1 MDTDAHGSERERD
14 EVTDDLTGAVIGAMF
29 EVANVLGS
37 GFLERVYERALMP
50 ELALRQIPGFVP
62 GLVQGAVCWRVPGGF
77 SSAREAH
84 RRTEMLRPVLERT
97 PGAMHQL
104 SEGFPSRSRFYS
116 STFKSRECNGNVSY
130 RTGEAFLSVCIR
142 CPWLNPRAP
151 TLPQIRKRLANGA
164 AGRRAV
170 LALVRGWSQNKQTLI
185 KSGVALRRKVGLLL
199 PKPPLAAVL

>member
-37 GFLERVYERALMP
+37 GFLERVYERALMR

-62 GLVQGAVCWRVPGGF
+62 GLVQVAVCWRVPGGF

-104 SEGFPSRSRFYS
+104 SEGFPSRSRF
-116 STFKSRECNGNVSY
+116 THQLSRAESGMATY
-130 RTGEAFLSVCIR
+130 HTGPVRPSIRVHR
-142 CPWLNPRAP
+142 CPYMAKPSGANPAPNSEAPRERRGGSPGGTRARP
-151 TLPQIRKRLANGA
+151 RL
-164 AGRRAV
+164 V
-170 LALVRGWSQNKQTLI
+170 
-185 KSGVALRRKVGLLL
+185 
-199 PKPPLAAVL
+199 PK

>member
-37 GFLERVYERALMP
+37 GFLERVYERALMR

-62 GLVQGAVCWRVPGGF
+62 GLVQVAVCWRVPGGF

-130 RTGEAFLSVCIR
+130 RTGEAFLSERIR
-142 CPWLNPRAP
+142 CPSVAKPSGANPAPNSEAPRERRGGSPGGTRARP
-151 TLPQIRKRLANGA
+151 RL
-164 AGRRAV
+164 V
-170 LALVRGWSQNKQTLI
+170 
-185 KSGVALRRKVGLLL
+185 
-199 PKPPLAAVL
+199 PK